1 MDYLEIVR
9 ELINTLGFPI
19 VCCYFLFTY
28 IKDKD
33 KDMQDLSNQYDMN
46 IDALTKA
53 LNNNTR
59 AMDRLVMLLDKEKEV
74 SKDAEN
80 E

>member
-46 IDALTKA
+46 IDALTEA

-59 AMDRLVMLLDKEKEV
+59 VMDKLVTVLEKEKEV

>member
-46 IDALTKA
+46 IDALTEA

-59 AMDRLVMLLDKEKEV
+59 AMDRLVMVLDKEKEV

>member
-46 IDALTKA
+46 IDALTEA

-59 AMDRLVMLLDKEKEV
+59 VMDRLVMVLDKEKEV

>member
-28 IKDKD
+28 INDKD

-46 IDALTKA
+46 IDALTEA

-59 AMDRLVMLLDKEKEV
+59 VMDRLVMLLDKEKEV

>member
-1 MDYLEIVR
+1 MDYLEIAR

-46 IDALTKA
+46 IDALTEA

-59 AMDRLVMLLDKEKEV
+59 VMDKLVTVLEKEKEV

>member
-59 AMDRLVMLLDKEKEV
+59 VMDRLVMLLDKEKEV

>member
-46 IDALTKA
+46 IDALTEA

-59 AMDRLVMLLDKEKEV
+59 VMDRLVMLLDKEKEV

>member
-46 IDALTKA
+46 IDALTQA

-59 AMDRLVMLLDKEKEV
+59 VMDRLVMVLDKEKEV

>member
-46 IDALTKA
+46 IDALTEA